1 MSNDY
6 LELSF
11 QSIQCFT
18 NDGKLLIDELDQLLS
33 IALRDG
39 VVDDDEKR
47 VLNNIFSKLKDEE
60 LTDQMQKKIAEI
72 KNTHF

>member
-18 NDGKLLIDELDQLLS
+18 NDGKLLVDELDQLLA

-39 VVDDDEKR
+39 MVDEDEKR
-47 VLNNIFSKLKDEE
+47 VLSNIFSKLNENE
-60 LTDQMQKKIAEI
+60 LTQEMQERIEEI
-72 KNTHF
+72 KNIHF